1 MVTHTNKK
9 FKIFFNVSKNGKK
22 KETDLWFFLFRLLE
36 TPRVSGMP
44 IEQLLKDLKAADEDR
59 ALIKGNNNTKSKI
72 YIYIKIT
79 KFQKFEKLL

>member
-1 MVTHTNKK
+1 
-9 FKIFFNVSKNGKK
+9 
-22 KETDLWFFLFRLLE
+22 
-36 TPRVSGMP
+36 MP